1 METSE
6 IFSIVIALVIV
17 GGIATVGL
25 KWVRQAKGGRAEE
38 GAPNDGK
45 N

>member
-6 IFSIVIALVIV
+6 ILSIVIALVIV

-38 GAPNDGK
+38 GAPSDGK